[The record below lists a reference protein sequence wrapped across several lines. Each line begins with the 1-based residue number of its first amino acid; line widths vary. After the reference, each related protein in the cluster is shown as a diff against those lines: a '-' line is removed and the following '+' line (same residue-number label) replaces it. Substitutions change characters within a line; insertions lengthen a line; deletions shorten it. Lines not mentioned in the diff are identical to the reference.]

1 MQRELFPNQEHRS
14 LNNWSSSVPLATSM
28 RPRSLDEFLGNE
40 ALVGDSGVL
49 KDLIKKDHI
58 PSMIFWGPPGCGK
71 TSLAYI
77 VAETSKASFVSF
89 SAVMAGVTDI
99 RKVAEQA
106 KEQLIATGRKT
117 ILFIDEIHRFNKAQ
131 QDAILPYVES
141 GLVTLIGGTTEN
153 PSLEVIGALLSR
165 CKIFVLEPLSPS
177 DIRKLIE
184 LALNDAERG
193 AWEVEC
199 FYRRASYCYDY
210 FVC

>member
-1 MQRELFPNQEHRS
+1 
-14 LNNWSSSVPLATSM
+14 M

-199 FYRRASYCYDY
+199 FYRRASYCHDY